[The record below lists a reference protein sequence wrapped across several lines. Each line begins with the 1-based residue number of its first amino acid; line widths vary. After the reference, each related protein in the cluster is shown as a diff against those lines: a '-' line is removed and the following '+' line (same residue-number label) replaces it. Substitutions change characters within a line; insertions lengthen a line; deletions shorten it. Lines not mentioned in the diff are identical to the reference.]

1 MPRTLLNTQV
11 QSLRPYGIRYAYAI
25 TECTFGLQE
34 PTLYQLSYV
43 REAAILANR
52 ALGQRVASTRSSDAR
67 IEASR
72 PGRSTVS
79 AAAPVVSIA
88 LTAERIATRSR
99 SRSSI
104 AARA

>member
-1 MPRTLLNTQV
+1 MPRMLLNTQV
-11 QSLRPYGIRYAYAI
+11 HSLRTHGIRFTYAI
-25 TECTFGLQE
+25 IDYTFELRE

-79 AAAPVVSIA
+79 AAAPVDLPGRLASMRASLDRV
-88 LTAERIATRSR
+88 LATR
-99 SRSSI
+99 
-104 AARA
+104 

>member
-1 MPRTLLNTQV
+1 MHIRDNYTFE
-11 QSLRPYGIRYAYAI
+11 LR
-25 TECTFGLQE
+25 E
-34 PTLYQLSYV
+34 PTLYHLSYV

-52 ALGQRVASTRSSDAR
+52 ALRQRVANTRSSDAR
-67 IEASR
+67 IDASR

-99 SRSSI
+99 SRSSS
-104 AARA
+104 AARASSFGALGCSRLASAVSLSSI